1 MPTDNS
7 DGLSSQS
14 QSGYESIA
22 FTSDGGF
29 IAGGWADHEGGWP
42 SFKSGGQV
50 EFGIPIYQKFSAA
63 VATQAST
70 FATPPTSDW
79 TFKCDTTN
87 CDATVKVCFFLT
99 VAKKRS
105 NLGLNENDA
114 SFYR

>member
-50 EFGIPIYQKFSAA
+50 EFGIPIYQKFSAS
-63 VATQAST
+63 VATQTGA
-70 FATPPTSDW
+70 FVTPPTPDW

-87 CDATVKVCFFLT
+87 CDATVKVCLFLT
-99 VAKKRS
+99 VRKK
-105 NLGLNENDA
+105 DQI
-114 SFYR
+114 